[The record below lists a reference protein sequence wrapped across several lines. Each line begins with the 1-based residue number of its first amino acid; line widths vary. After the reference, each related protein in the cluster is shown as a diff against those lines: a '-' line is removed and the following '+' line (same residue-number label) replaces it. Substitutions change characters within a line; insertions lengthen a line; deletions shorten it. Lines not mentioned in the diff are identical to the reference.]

1 MSLLILMVSSC
12 FMSLF
17 LNKKDQVIGMINA
30 FGLWVAYSFTLWV
43 GSGVSWESSSTM
55 LTIDSCSASMVT
67 LTLWVCGISILASSL
82 MLSLR
87 GGFSNYWML
96 VTILSLLLVQCF
108 MVNSLAVFY
117 ILFESTLVPMI
128 MIIVIWGQQPERIP
142 AIQYISGYTMGAS
155 FPLLLLVID
164 MEISKG
170 TSFFWFMTVNK
181 STSSWLWI
189 AAFLGFLVKLPA
201 FPFHTW
207 LPKAH
212 VQAPVGGS
220 VILAGILLKL
230 GGYGILRVMMM
241 LSYCLEWFGIVIMS
255 ASIFGSVFGA
265 VMCARQSDAKK
276 LIAYSSVSH
285 MAFPVVGL
293 FSCTE
298 TGLVGALIMLVSH
311 GFISSGLFVLCG
323 INSELVHSRKLKI
336 MSGGTRAYPILS
348 WLWLLMIMANLGV
361 PPCPVIISE
370 ILSLTAVVA
379 IYPWVF
385 VFFVAYFVLSGAYS
399 FSMYCQLVHS
409 NPSKEIDVLFNEVK
423 IKDLMALYFLL
434 YPLAEVLFKWDLWA
448 IT

>member
-1 MSLLILMVSSC
+1 M
-12 FMSLF
+12 
-17 LNKKDQVIGMINA
+17 
-30 FGLWVAYSFTLWV
+30 
-43 GSGVSWESSSTM
+43 
-55 LTIDSCSASMVT
+55 
-67 LTLWVCGISILASSL
+67 
-82 MLSLR
+82 
-87 GGFSNYWML
+87 
-96 VTILSLLLVQCF
+96 
-108 MVNSLAVFY
+108 FY
-117 ILFESTLVPMI
+117 VLFESTLVPI
-128 MIIVIWGQQPERIP
+128 VLIIVIWGQQPERIP
-142 AIQYISGYTMGAS
+142 AIQYIACYTIGAS
-155 FPLLLLVID
+155 FPLLLLVVDIETD
-164 MEISKG
+164 KG
-170 TSFFWFMTVNK
+170 SRFFWFIAANEPV
-181 STSSWLWI
+181 SAWLWA

-230 GGYGILRVMMM
+230 GGYGILRVIIAF
-241 LSYCLEWFGIVIMS
+241 SYCLEWFGVLVIS

-265 VMCARQSDAKK
+265 LICARQRDAKK

-298 TGLVGALIMLVSH
+298 TGLVGAFIMLVRH

-336 MSGGTRAYPILS
+336 IRGGTRAYPVLG
-348 WLWLLMIMANLGV
+348 WLWLVIVMANLGV

-385 VFFVAYFVLSGAYS
+385 VFFVGYFILRGVYR
-399 FSMYCQLVHS
+399 FSIYCQLIHS
-409 NPSKEIDVLFNEVK
+409 HPPKECDVLFNEVK

-434 YPLAEVLFKWDLWA
+434 YPLVEVLFKWDLWA
-448 IT
+448 VA